1 MSIRV
6 AWLLLLPDR
15 VSIAQSFRLP
25 VLLKNRS
32 FFIHFLWL
40 FIATQSST
48 SSPGTRGTRTW
59 SRSTVYSF
67 IYLYFEHQYYL
78 TLRLPSL
85 LIECYYLYRH
95 RMGMR
100 EDQEPVHP
108 VHVVLPGHSHC
119 HHHCPRRTSW
129 SWSWGR
135 WSRARHSQGDRF
147 GVAVLIY
154 LAWYFAWEQIRAAH
168 ILINQ
173 SWTHLN

>member
-48 SSPGTRGTRTW
+48 LPPGTRGSRTW
-59 SRSTVYSF
+59 LRSTVYSF

-135 WSRARHSQGDRF
+135 WSRARHSQGP
-147 GVAVLIY
+147 GLPASQLEI
-154 LAWYFAWEQIRAAH
+154 
-168 ILINQ
+168 
-173 SWTHLN
+173 